1 MSRVLLAGV
10 AGCASAIAVAGC
22 GASAE
27 PIAAPRPPA
36 VQPRI
41 AAGAG
46 ISLRLPRGW
55 QLTTPPITA
64 LTSPAERLLLTSYP
78 ARRGGN
84 CAPDRAER
92 ALPAGGALVY
102 LFEYRSGRDLPPRPA
117 HFALRRSDLST
128 FECWR
133 VPSYLIRFRAAGR
146 ALQVHVALGARAT
159 AARRAEVLRA
169 LDSLRIAALP
179 PPPKRTT
186 FSARQLEAAL
196 RTNPNS
202 EARSAACTPAG
213 SPQRRRARHVFG
225 RTRLPL
231 FVCAIAFGRRGAE
244 TFDVQV
250 LRSGCFVAERRRPG
264 QADFGCIRR

>member
-1 MSRVLLAGV
+1 VSRGLLAAAV
-10 AGCASAIAVAGC
+10 AGCASAIAIAGC
-22 GASAE
+22 GATAE
-27 PIAAPRPPA
+27 PTAAPRAPA
-36 VQPRI
+36 AQARV

-102 LFEYRSGRDLPPRPA
+102 LFEYRSGHDVPPRPA
-117 HFALRRSDLST
+117 HFALRRGDLGT

-133 VPSYLIRFRAAGR
+133 VPTYLIRFRAAGR
-146 ALQVHVALGARAT
+146 PFQVHVALGAKAT

-169 LDSLRIAALP
+169 LDSLRIAPP
-179 PPPKRTT
+179 PPPKPTT
-186 FSARQLEAAL
+186 FTARQLEAAL
-196 RTNPNS
+196 RANPNS

-213 SPQRRRARHVFG
+213 SPQRRRARHAFG

-231 FVCAIAFGRRGAE
+231 FVCAIALGRRGAE

-264 QADFGCIRR
+264 QADVGCIRR